1 MASIDRPTGGSDTSD
16 SDIVELVVAYAKQ
29 ETIGPLRGVGRWIG
43 WGIASMIFVSV
54 GIVLVILGSLRLMQS
69 FSAFDGAWSW
79 VPYGTCLVLCAA
91 VVGVALGQI
100 RKPQL

>member
-1 MASIDRPTGGSDTSD
+1 MASLDRSPVGSDATD

-43 WGIASMIFVSV
+43 WGIASMVFVSA
-54 GIVLVILGSLRLMQS
+54 GIVLVILGALRLLQS

-79 VPYGTCLVLCAA
+79 VPYGVCLVLCAA
-91 VVGVALGQI
+91 IVGVALGQI

>member
-1 MASIDRPTGGSDTSD
+1 MALHDRSPVGNDAID

-43 WGIASMIFVSV
+43 WGIASMVFVSA
-54 GIVLVILGSLRLMQS
+54 GIVLVILGALRLLQS

-79 VPYGTCLVLCAA
+79 VPYGVCLVLCAA
-91 VVGVALGQI
+91 IVGVALGQI